1 MLRLPGLQRLLG
13 GALFISL
20 IVAAPSLSADWTNS
34 GGNAGRNGLTTEIG
48 PTSAQ
53 VAWSGARN
61 SLIAWLPVTEGD
73 RVFTVRQAKWPYQ
86 QPNDAYVV
94 AHNLVTGQE
103 LWAVVLPYNSGDW
116 TPWIAGVRDGKVY
129 CSRSGNGASISA
141 RMYAL
146 DVVDGSTVWV
156 SDDLQDAGP
165 YDGTVFAPDG
175 DLIVGSFQDIW
186 RFDAQDGSTV
196 WHANRVG
203 SVSSSCGGAIYGD
216 AFYVADAVGGGHAIV
231 RYDLA
236 TGARMYQS
244 PTMPGFT
251 LQNTPMVGPDGAI
264 YLCRVQ
270 NNPSV
275 DFFYAFTDTGAEFV
289 EKWNIPSFW
298 CTTAEFGIGPDGS
311 IYMLVPGPRLARLKP
326 DDGTIVNQ
334 TAVLSGATSAHIAI
348 DADGKVF
355 YSNSSFATGRLYSFD
370 ADLTPRWDVAVT
382 NINIGGPAIG
392 RYGTLIVCGVGTD
405 MRAYRTQNP
414 ADIAELAG
422 LPSGAPTLQ
431 VGPNPFGDA
440 ATLRYRLGKDGSGR
454 LAVYDAA
461 GRLVRTLVSGQLT
474 AGDHAVVWE
483 GKDDA
488 GARLPSGVYY
498 YRLDA
503 PDGKTSG
510 RMLMTR

>member
-1 MLRLPGLQRLLG
+1 MSRFASFLCGAVLLSI
-13 GALFISL
+13 F
-20 IVAAPSLSADWTNS
+20 AASAPFAADWTNS
-34 GGNAGRNGLTTEIG
+34 GGNAGRNGLTPEIG

-86 QPNDAYVV
+86 QPNDAFVV
-94 AHNLVTGQE
+94 AHNIVTGQE
-103 LWAVVLPYNSGDW
+103 LWSVVLPYNSGDW

-129 CSRSGNGASISA
+129 CSRSGNGASVSA
-141 RMYAL
+141 RMHAL
-146 DVVDGSTVWV
+146 DVVDGSTIWV
-156 SDDLQDAGP
+156 SEAIQDAGP
-165 YDGTVFAPDG
+165 YDGTVFAPNG
-175 DLIVGSFQDIW
+175 DLLVGSFQDIW
-186 RFDAQDGSTV
+186 RIDAQDGSTV

-203 SVSSSCGGAIYGD
+203 SVSSSCGGAIHGD
-216 AFYVADAVGGGHAIV
+216 AFYVADVVGGGHAIV

-251 LQNTPMVGPDGAI
+251 LQNTPMVGPDGTI

-275 DFFYAFTDTGAEFV
+275 DFFYAFTDTGSEFV
-289 EKWNIPSFW
+289 QKWSIPSFW

-311 IYMLVPGPRLARLKP
+311 VYMLVPGPRLARLDP
-326 DDGTIVNQ
+326 QDGKILHQ
-334 TAVLSGATSAHIAI
+334 TAILSGVTSAHIAV

-355 YSNSSFATGRLYSFD
+355 YSNSAFATGRLYSFD
-370 ADLTPRWDVAVT
+370 ADLTPRWDLAVA

-405 MRAYRTQNP
+405 MRAYRTQDP
-414 ADIAELAG
+414 AG
-422 LPSGAPTLQ
+422 LAESTIPAAAGPALV
-431 VGPNPFGDA
+431 VGPNPFADA
-440 ATLRYRLGKDGSGR
+440 ATLRYRLGREGSAR
-454 LAVYDAA
+454 LAVYDAG
-461 GRLVRTLVSGQLT
+461 GRLVRTLVSGPAASGEHSVT
-474 AGDHAVVWE
+474 WE
-483 GKDDA
+483 GRNDA
-488 GARLPSGVYY
+488 GERLPSGIYY

-503 PDGKTSG
+503 PDGRTSG
-510 RMLMTR
+510 RMLMAR